1 MSQEGIGEDEEDG
14 EPDAGEGGQAGG
26 GQFFAQHGEGQEQLH
41 GGGDELDEADG
52 QEGEAAEGEG
62 EGEQWDDGDE
72 SAGED
77 GGGGGGCGAEVV
89 VTGAG
94 EEEVGGGGGQ
104 KEGGFD
110 GQGGDG
116 IQGDLFAEEAVE
128 SEGEGEGEGEPAPL
142 SVEEE
147 GKRSAE
153 GDQGQ
158 GGVMGGA
165 EAFAEQGGAEGGV
178 DQGQEEVA
186 VAGFG
191 DAIGDGGV
199 NVQQPVDGQQTGG
212 RPQAHH
218 QAAVCQSAAEFRAAL
233 TLERHQDQQQG
244 QRPGDPLG
252 QDFPGGEAILL
263 EHGKIEGHQTPA
275 GVGEQAPEPAAAGR
289 AGHGLLP
296 SPAESRRGITPAAA

>member
-1 MSQEGIGEDEEDG
+1 LD
-14 EPDAGEGGQAGG
+14 GG
-26 GQFFAQHGEGQEQLH
+26 GE
-41 GGGDELDEADG
+41 ELEEAEG

-218 QAAVCQSAAEFRAAL
+218 QAAVCQSAAEFRAGL
-233 TLERHQDQQQG
+233 TMERHQKQKQG
-244 QRPGDPLG
+244 QRPDDPLG
-252 QDFPGGEAILL
+252 EDFPGGQAVAFEQG
-263 EHGKIEGHQTPA
+263 EVEGHQSPA
-275 GVGEQAPEPAAAGR
+275 GVGAEAPEEAGTGG
-289 AGHGLLP
+289 AGHADLP
-296 SPAESRRGITPAAA
+296 GAGVEVRGWTPAASWSARPKSWWK